1 MSPVKIDRVIS
12 AKEYLHLVTGQWIS
26 MTSEDDDITI
36 EQTLKDF
43 GITNLWDYPLSEI
56 DEVVTNCKSVVL
68 VEIVKKNV
76 ETHIWRWYE
85 LPDNNELDE
94 AAAE

>member
-12 AKEYLHLVTGQWIS
+12 AKEYLHLVTGQWVPMI
-26 MTSEDDDITI
+26 SEDDDIII

-56 DEVVTNCKSVVL
+56 DEVVANCKLVVL
-68 VEIVKKNV
+68 VEIVKKECRYKDLALV
-76 ETHIWRWYE
+76 
-85 LPDNNELDE
+85 
-94 AAAE
+94 